1 MITIMNSS
9 TTDQL
14 HRVAERIVAE
24 GKAAVETANGMR
36 QNKKNQRP
44 ARLEKALV
52 ASSQRHRSC
61 LLRHLST
68 VRIQVQPYVPGVAA
82 PANRILDRR
91 RPTPHTLLYG

>member
-1 MITIMNSS
+1 MNSS

-14 HRVAERIVAE
+14 HRVAGRIVAQ
-24 GKAAVETANGMR
+24 GKMAVETANGI
-36 QNKKNQRP
+36 QQSKKNKRP

-82 PANRILDRR
+82 PANRVLEQR
-91 RPTPHTLLYG
+91 RPMPDTLLQG